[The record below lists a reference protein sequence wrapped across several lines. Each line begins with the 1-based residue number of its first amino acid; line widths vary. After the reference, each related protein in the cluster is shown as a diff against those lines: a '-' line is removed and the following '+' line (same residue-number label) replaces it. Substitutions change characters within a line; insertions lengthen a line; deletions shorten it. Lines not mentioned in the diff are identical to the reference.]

1 MRCPPVALALVS
13 LMVAASVSAEP
24 SAAHTTEALALTCS
38 TCHWIESSKP
48 GPDTNSGI
56 PTLHGRSAAEL
67 LKKLR
72 EYRSGVGDPTI
83 MNRIARGY
91 SDEELVRIADFIAA
105 AGASATD
112 PQR

>member
-1 MRCPPVALALVS
+1 MRAPYRLLVIVS
-13 LMVAASVSAEP
+13 VVVHASASAEP
-24 SAAHTTEALALTCS
+24 SARHTTESLTLTCS

-48 GPDTNSGI
+48 GPDTGSGI

-72 EYRSGVGDPTI
+72 EYRSSVGDPTI

-91 SDEELVRIADFIAA
+91 SDEELVRIAEFIAA